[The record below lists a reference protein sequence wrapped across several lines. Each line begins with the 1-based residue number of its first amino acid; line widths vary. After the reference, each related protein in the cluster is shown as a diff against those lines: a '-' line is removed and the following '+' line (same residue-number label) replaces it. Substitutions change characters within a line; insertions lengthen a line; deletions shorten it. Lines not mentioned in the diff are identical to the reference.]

1 MAWVK
6 SALWW
11 AWLTSGSFLNSF
23 PHECWASD
31 HFREQQKSLSWVCEL
46 DYGVFPVC
54 KLHTCLLLPSHHL
67 LFPLLVPPFFLEL
80 EEWSIMLSKV
90 PHFILYFFVFPLF
103 PLSLYCVNSYFISL
117 VLIWLYLRESFWAP
131 LIWLICSQS
140 VFFKPLWNW
149 MILNHENSP
158 HFGDYE
164 SITSTYLLDNWVPEA
179 NRR

>member
-1 MAWVK
+1 MSVHSTSLSSLPLSLQSRPNCEVQVHWLFDCSHCCLEDKNVSSLAWVK

-103 PLSLYCVNSYFISL
+103 TLSLYCVNSYFISL
-117 VLIWLYLRESFWAP
+117 FWYD
-131 LIWLICSQS
+131 
-140 VFFKPLWNW
+140 F
-149 MILNHENSP
+149 ILENLSEP
-158 HFGDYE
+158 H
-164 SITSTYLLDNWVPEA
+164 
-179 NRR
+179 